1 MSTCCSRRRG
11 HLGAQLQPA
20 QSAHPGQ
27 RTHELR
33 GDNHQFHLEQ
43 RQPLYRDLY
52 PLAQPYSHDQ
62 GVFAIFGNNL
72 IVNPSEPGLSADAY
86 TVQNV
91 TIIATQ

>member
-1 MSTCCSRRRG
+1 
-11 HLGAQLQPA
+11 
-20 QSAHPGQ
+20 
-27 RTHELR
+27 
-33 GDNHQFHLEQ
+33 
-43 RQPLYRDLY
+43 
-52 PLAQPYSHDQ
+52 LAQPYSHDQ